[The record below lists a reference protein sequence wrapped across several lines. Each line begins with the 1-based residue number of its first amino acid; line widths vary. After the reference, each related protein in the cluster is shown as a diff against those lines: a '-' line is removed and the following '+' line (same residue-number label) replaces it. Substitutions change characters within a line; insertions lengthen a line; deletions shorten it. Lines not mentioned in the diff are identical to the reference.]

1 MLLVCEILKLC
12 NVRSWDKLKLWN
24 LQQCSRYGRQTCQG
38 GNIALGVPTLKVIK
52 YINPMMLSG
61 QWQIEYFYL
70 RLQNTHDHETRQS
83 GDLPWIAPI
92 LKEIWPPFVTWKI
105 DKIIC
110 TFSQDLWLWLGSSER
125 KRPSPHWLLLS
136 FETGWLEWGRYCIW
150 KIKLFSSLVH
160 FIIFCFLE
168 FYLTVFYAIFHVQAF
183 SYWTVQEFQLLSF

>member
-70 RLQNTHDHETRQS
+70 RLQNTHEHETRQS

-92 LKEIWPPFVTWKI
+92 LKEIWTPFVTWKI

-125 KRPSPHWLLLS
+125 KSQVLIDFFFPLRLDDLNGADIAY
-136 FETGWLEWGRYCIW
+136 E
-150 KIKLFSSLVH
+150 K
-160 FIIFCFLE
+160 
-168 FYLTVFYAIFHVQAF
+168 
-183 SYWTVQEFQLLSF
+183 